1 MHDPTLAQRLH
12 RPLILGSTSRYRR
25 ELLQRLQLPFTT
37 EAPDVDETPAA
48 GETPYALALR
58 LAQAKARAV
67 SRLHPGALVIG
78 SDQVPEL
85 DGQPLSK
92 PGTHERA
99 TEQLRQMS
107 GRQMNFHT
115 GVCVAC
121 EETGFLEADVVTVNV
136 RFRQLG
142 DAEIERYLR
151 AEQPYDCAG
160 SAKSEGLGIAL
171 LDALTSDDPSAL
183 VGLPLIRTSQMLRAA
198 GVVLP

>member
-1 MHDPTLAQRLH
+1 VAQ
-12 RPLILGSTSRYRR
+12 
-25 ELLQRLQLPFTT
+25 
-37 EAPDVDETPAA
+37 
-48 GETPYALALR
+48 
-58 LAQAKARAV
+58 
-67 SRLHPGALVIG
+67 LHPGAIVIG

-115 GVCVAC
+115 GVCVSCA
-121 EETGFLEADVVTVNV
+121 ETGFTQSSVVTVQV
-136 RFRQLG
+136 RFRELN
-142 DAEIERYLR
+142 DLEIERYLR

-171 LDALTSDDPSAL
+171 LDAIVSDDPTAL
-183 VGLPLIRTSQMLRAA
+183 IGLPLIRTCQLLRCRSGAAMSETSQSKAGTFIWCPLHSISAA
-198 GVVLP
+198 KARQR

>member
-1 MHDPTLAQRLH
+1 MPDLLIAGRLE

-25 ELLQRLQLPFTT
+25 ELLGRLQLPFETVSP
-37 EAPDVDETPAA
+37 EVDETPF
-48 GETPYALALR
+48 EQESPYDLSLR
-58 LAQAKARAV
+58 LARAKAQAV
-67 SRLHPGALVIG
+67 AELNPGAIIIG

-115 GVCVAC
+115 GVCVTC
-121 EETGFLEADVVTVNV
+121 LDSGFSESSVVTVQV
-136 RFRQLG
+136 RFRELN
-142 DAEIERYLR
+142 DLEIERYLR

-171 LDALTSDDPSAL
+171 LDAIVSDDPTAL
-183 VGLPLIRTSQMLRAA
+183 IGLPLIRTCQLLRAA